1 MSDDQNVNNEVVDN
15 LVDKPVEQTQNAS
28 QTVDKTEYEAKIQA
42 LEAQVAQQ
50 RELAN
55 SLLTEEVTG
64 REALNRIAK
73 VAGKS
78 DEELRQIIEEAEREK
93 NVQQT
98 EVTQQVERADP
109 EASPKSVEDQVRAIM
124 DEREKELDARIQDS
138 YDTRKQLATQTMD
151 QALEAA
157 VSSSEDI
164 KKWSN
169 MLARSGVGDEE
180 VGVATRRMTD
190 RVEERAQRL
199 LMDKREENSG
209 RFEMK
214 WISSAYAEAATQVG
228 EELRAMVGGA
238 YDKIGAASDV
248 VSQFGQ
254 VLEEPDVKL
263 PDFSKGNPREH
274 KDAFNEYIKQ
284 KYAKAA
290 AKEQSARSATK
301 T

>member
-1 MSDDQNVNNEVVDN
+1 
-15 LVDKPVEQTQNAS
+15 
-28 QTVDKTEYEAKIQA
+28 
-42 LEAQVAQQ
+42 
-50 RELAN
+50 
-55 SLLTEEVTG
+55 VTG

-138 YDTRKQLATQTMD
+138 YDTRKQLAIQTMD
-151 QALEAA
+151 QALETA